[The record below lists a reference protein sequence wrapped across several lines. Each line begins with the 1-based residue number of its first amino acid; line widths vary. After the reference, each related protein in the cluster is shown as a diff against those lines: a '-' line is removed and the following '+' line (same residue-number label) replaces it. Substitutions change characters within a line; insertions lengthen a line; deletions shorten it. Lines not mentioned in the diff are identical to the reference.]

1 MSFIKKHPIT
11 FSLLLI
17 ASIIVLNRI
26 PLSNSIRHYGL
37 DEFSS
42 DTIEKIV
49 FNFFVILGSIFLVSK
64 NKIPISY
71 FDRNISFNAFYYL
84 PLILYIIIFSGGFSD
99 FRDFEFSEIP
109 YLRISLYSL
118 KTFSSAFL
126 EEILFRGAILGLL
139 LYKLNKD
146 KYGVFKSVFISA
158 LLFGSIHIINL
169 WTISAT
175 TFQSVFNQVYAASCL
190 GVLYGAVYLKTR
202 SILVL
207 SILHFLSNFFAMI
220 GVLEISTVIE
230 TVSITE
236 KSFFENIST
245 EIVRLIIFGIPLL
258 VGLIIIAYIDK
269 KEVDILMHDRA
280 K

>member
-1 MSFIKKHPIT
+1 MSFIKKYPIS

-26 PLSNSIRHYGL
+26 PLSNNIRHYGL

-49 FNFFVILGSIFLVSK
+49 FNFFVVLGSIFLVSK

-99 FRDFEFSEIP
+99 FRDFKFSEIP

-126 EEILFRGAILGLL
+126 EEILFRGVILGLL

-169 WTISAT
+169 LTISAT

-230 TVSITE
+230 TVRITE